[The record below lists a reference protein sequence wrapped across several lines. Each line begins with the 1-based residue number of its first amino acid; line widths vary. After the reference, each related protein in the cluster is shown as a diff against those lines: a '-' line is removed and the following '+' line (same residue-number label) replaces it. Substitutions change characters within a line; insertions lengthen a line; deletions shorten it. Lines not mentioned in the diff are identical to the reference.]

1 MVKKIGLLIATLLIA
16 VFLCS
21 QAVAV
26 TDFRIAGIEARSAYV
41 SVEGPVHEAFTW
53 GGSVNLG
60 NINTNTYLRVDL
72 LYWQKSYFR
81 PPYPD
86 YPFNYKYNYKDLA
99 TKINILYTIPHNQI
113 IPYIGGG
120 FTIHKY
126 TWNYSHNGYHHPHS
140 YTRTELGFQV
150 FGGAQYKLPHNFYC
164 FAEAA
169 FDRSDRDQIFAGGGL
184 GYNIKWFR

>member
-1 MVKKIGLLIATLLIA
+1 MKTKA
-16 VFLCS
+16 VFLFVI
-21 QAVAV
+21 AVTIACLHSNVDAV

-41 SVEGPVHEAFTW
+41 SVEGPVHEAIAW

-72 LYWQKSYFR
+72 LYWQQTYFR

-86 YPFNYKYNYKDLA
+86 YPFEYKYDYKDLA
-99 TKINILYTIPHNQI
+99 TKINILYTIPRKRI

-126 TWNYSHNGYHHPHS
+126 TWIVTNSTGHHWPDDTE
-140 YTRTELGFQV
+140 TRLGFQV
-150 FGGAQYKLPHNFYC
+150 FGGAQYKLPYNFYC
-164 FAEAA
+164 FVEAA
-169 FDRSDRDQIFAGGGL
+169 FDRSDRDQILAGGGL
-184 GYNIKWFR
+184 GYNIKWFN